1 MNTEQLM
8 RTWGSGC
15 IRGCSKNRVTRLK
28 VAKRQDPVET
38 HSYPPDFFHLK
49 VLAFWEIFLKYNLRI
64 FLAVF
69 VLRTMVVTLDVIR
82 VPGEP

>member
-28 VAKRQDPVET
+28 VAKGQDPVET

-64 FLAVF
+64 LFSSFCAEDYGGYS
-69 VLRTMVVTLDVIR
+69 RR
-82 VPGEP
+82 YQSPR